1 MRRLLLLLVLGSVVN
16 CGAPSGV
23 NEELEQQ
30 IRTLAE
36 QAITEEGI
44 VGLSIGVALD
54 GEIVFQ
60 EGFGYIDEAR
70 TVPATAETGY
80 DAGSIGKQ
88 FTAAAILQ
96 LVERGELSLD
106 QSVRSIVPNIP
117 SSFPDATIEQ
127 LLRHTSGF
135 VSYEVDVYN
144 APADYLEPRYG
155 EQLLTDTELLQ
166 GEALFPPGETF
177 VYSNPGYVLLGLV
190 IEAISGQ
197 RYDHY
202 IRDELLADLEPHSML
217 VCDDRRPPEGSDRFA
232 RTSDGIEKTPYLHMS
247 SWGGSGSVFATV
259 TDLLRWSKALND
271 GAILE
276 PASLQ
281 AFRSPTRLQG
291 RESSVEVPYGMAQR
305 IGLLQGHPKVGHTGT
320 FVGGSAALADY
331 PDDALE
337 IVVLSNTYG
346 GGAPHA
352 RALETTI
359 AKWMLEISDPD
370 IRALGVPI
378 SGTQRQMIEGSYSQ
392 GDRYEAAIEGNELVV
407 SSDGEEVERLVHLGD
422 LLFRHPERP
431 EVFQRFALDGAR
443 AGWWIYNESG
453 NFVEVLRRIDSP
465 SPGVD

>member
-106 QSVRSIVPNIP
+106 QSVHSIVPNIP

-177 VYSNPGYVLLGLV
+177 V
-190 IEAISGQ
+190 
-197 RYDHY
+197 
-202 IRDELLADLEPHSML
+202 
-217 VCDDRRPPEGSDRFA
+217 
-232 RTSDGIEKTPYLHMS
+232 
-247 SWGGSGSVFATV
+247 
-259 TDLLRWSKALND
+259 
-271 GAILE
+271 
-276 PASLQ
+276 
-281 AFRSPTRLQG
+281 
-291 RESSVEVPYGMAQR
+291 
-305 IGLLQGHPKVGHTGT
+305 
-320 FVGGSAALADY
+320 
-331 PDDALE
+331 
-337 IVVLSNTYG
+337 
-346 GGAPHA
+346 
-352 RALETTI
+352 
-359 AKWMLEISDPD
+359 
-370 IRALGVPI
+370 
-378 SGTQRQMIEGSYSQ
+378 
-392 GDRYEAAIEGNELVV
+392 
-407 SSDGEEVERLVHLGD
+407 
-422 LLFRHPERP
+422 
-431 EVFQRFALDGAR
+431 
-443 AGWWIYNESG
+443 
-453 NFVEVLRRIDSP
+453 
-465 SPGVD
+465 